1 MATAGHTQR
10 RNRISV
16 GVLIDKWKHAAVVYV
31 RYVPDDSE
39 KTLNGVL
46 GFILCCWNALAIVF
60 AMLTKLKV
68 AFLFPVLLFLSSLIA
83 LDETALNT
91 SFPCVKR
98 KLNNQQ
104 RNLIYVTFLFV
115 YS

>member
-10 RNRISV
+10 RNRISA

-46 GFILCCWNALAIVF
+46 HSIL
-60 AMLTKLKV
+60 LKR
-68 AFLFPVLLFLSSLIA
+68 ARHRLCDA
-83 LDETALNT
+83 NET
-91 SFPCVKR
+91 
-98 KLNNQQ
+98 
-104 RNLIYVTFLFV
+104 
-115 YS
+115 